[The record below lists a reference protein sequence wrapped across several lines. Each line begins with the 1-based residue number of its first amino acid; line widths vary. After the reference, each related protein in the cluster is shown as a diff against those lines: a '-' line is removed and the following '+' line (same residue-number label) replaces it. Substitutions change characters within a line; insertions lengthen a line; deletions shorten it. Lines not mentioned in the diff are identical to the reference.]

1 MDRLYGPLPGQT
13 LSVHGE
19 RAVRPSDRGL
29 HNVVQRL
36 ITPDLPTTQRIAN
49 VASDGS
55 VGTALRE
62 ATVKG
67 GFVSAEEFDRV
78 VGPQKM
84 VGNPRRDLGI
94 A

>member
-1 MDRLYGPLPGQT
+1 MH
-13 LSVHGE
+13 SE

-36 ITPDLPTTQRIAN
+36 ITPDLPTTQRIAS
-49 VASDGS
+49 VALDGS

-78 VGPQKM
+78 VGPQK
-84 VGNPRRDLGI
+84 NCRESTPRPWHCLIDCS
-94 A
+94 